1 MRTGLDWID
10 TGGGHILV
18 ALFVFLVGVALVVV
32 GVPEGKEVMIGA
44 LASLWTALRVGK
56 QQGQKEE

>member
-18 ALFVFLVGVALVVV
+18 ALFVFLVGVGLVLCSVA
-32 GVPEGKEVMIGA
+32 EGKDVMIGA
-44 LASLWTALRVGK
+44 LASLWTALRI
-56 QQGQKEE
+56 QQRGEE